1 LANSKG
7 SEVVGTNSFFEKS
20 FFIRG
25 KRAPLF
31 STIIA
36 GVDPLCDTNGHEE
49 RTQAAEMQK
58 RRAKILFEE

>member
-1 LANSKG
+1 M
-7 SEVVGTNSFFEKS
+7 
-20 FFIRG
+20 
-25 KRAPLF
+25 APLF

-58 RRAKILFEE
+58 RRAKIPDPEHAIKNLLNEGIFSATS

>member
-1 LANSKG
+1 MG
-7 SEVVGTNSFFEKS
+7 
-20 FFIRG
+20 
-25 KRAPLF
+25 PLF

-58 RRAKILFEE
+58 RRAKIPDPEHVIDSITNLLNEGILSAH

>member
-1 LANSKG
+1 L
-7 SEVVGTNSFFEKS
+7 
-20 FFIRG
+20 
-25 KRAPLF
+25 APLF

-58 RRAKILFEE
+58 RRAKIPDPEHVIDSITNLLNEGILSATS